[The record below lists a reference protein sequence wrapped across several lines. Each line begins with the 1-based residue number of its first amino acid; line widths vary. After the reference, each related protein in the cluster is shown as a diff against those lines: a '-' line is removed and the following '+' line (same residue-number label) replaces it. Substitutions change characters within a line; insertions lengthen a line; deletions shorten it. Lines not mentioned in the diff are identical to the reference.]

1 MTTTKNNFV
10 SLIVKTTLLG
20 SALALSFSLPSTYK
34 TPCLVNLIFNSIL
47 LLFGGISS
55 DLEMTQLH
63 NWIF

>member
-1 MTTTKNNFV
+1 MTTTRNNFV

-20 SALALSFSLPSTYK
+20 SALALSFSLPSTYE
-34 TPCLVNLIFNSIL
+34 TPCLVNLIFNSTL

-55 DLEMTQLH
+55 DFEMSQLH